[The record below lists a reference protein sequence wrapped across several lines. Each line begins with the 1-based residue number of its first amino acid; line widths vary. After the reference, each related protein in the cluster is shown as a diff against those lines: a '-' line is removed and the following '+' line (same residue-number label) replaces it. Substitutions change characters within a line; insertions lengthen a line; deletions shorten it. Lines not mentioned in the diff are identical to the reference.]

1 MTPARSP
8 QSRRISSLLG
18 QRRVSDVVMVVIM
31 SDALLFGLVGFAVHA
46 LWLATVI
53 VLAVG
58 LGYVVANARVRIAE
72 RPLTGVGRTTNG
84 PSDSDSGPSV
94 VGTWTI
100 SPLGLDGPDRRRT
113 LAGSRLMSSPE
124 LACRSGCSVVLLL
137 QVGLPWGGAVAQR
150 YNDEATTP

>member
-1 MTPARSP
+1 VTPARSP

-18 QRRVSDVVMVVIM
+18 QRRVSDVVMVVFM

-94 VGTWTI
+94 VAAL
-100 SPLGLDGPDRRRT
+100 PRRT
-113 LAGSRLMSSPE
+113 AKQQRESRRQGSCCLR
-124 LACRSGCSVVLLL
+124 
-137 QVGLPWGGAVAQR
+137 
-150 YNDEATTP
+150 